1 MQLNQLDPNQADR
14 FGSSHALHYP
24 LSEGKQ
30 VVLLSGVVSVDLQ
43 SPGWVNENAAT
54 GWFVEEL
61 TLNLALPAGLLKEGQ
76 SFSIVEAV
84 PYLSL
89 NAVSGFSNVGWSVNA
104 FGVAIEKSTSKSV
117 QLNAELAVSRSG
129 EILARVG
136 YHLTV
141 IGRIEPAV

>member
-1 MQLNQLDPNQADR
+1 MQLNQLDSNQADR

-24 LSEGKQ
+24 LSESKQ

-54 GWFVEEL
+54 GWFIEEL

-76 SFSIVEAV
+76 RFSIVEAV